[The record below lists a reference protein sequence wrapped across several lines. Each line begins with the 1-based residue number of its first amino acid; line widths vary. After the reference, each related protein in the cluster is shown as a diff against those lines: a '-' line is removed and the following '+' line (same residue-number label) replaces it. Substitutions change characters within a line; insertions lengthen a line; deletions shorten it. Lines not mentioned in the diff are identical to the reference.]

1 MRKVIFLFDPT
12 HYLILCSTLPLNKE
26 NIYIMTSL
34 ENLHYAIGQLA
45 YTVATADGYIQ
56 PQERQKFHD
65 IIAAEL
71 RCKNYD
77 FNVTDIIFRIMEKD
91 KLDPETSYNW
101 AMNEIKLNSHYLSPQ
116 MKETFIGVME
126 KVAKAYAP
134 VTISERN
141 LLERFRFDISGIYGD
156 PVYYGHKI
164 S

>member
-12 HYLILCSTLPLNKE
+12 HYLILCSTLPLNIE
-26 NIYIMTSL
+26 NLYTMTSL

-71 RCKNYD
+71 RCKDYD

-101 AMNEIKLNSHYLSPQ
+101 AMNEIKLNSHYLSPAL
-116 MKETFIGVME
+116 KKSFIAVME
-126 KVAKAYAP
+126 KIAKAYSV
-134 VTISERN
+134 VTDDERN
-141 LLERFRFDISGIYGD
+141 IIERFKKEIEPINGD
-156 PVYYGHKI
+156 PVFYEKEA
-164 S
+164 